1 MADLTREL
9 RSRREPCGAVSVRG
23 LRQAVYDLDV
33 AVKTA
38 VYYREIPMDTFERK
52 LRPLLIELKDLVG
65 YG

>member
-1 MADLTREL
+1 
-9 RSRREPCGAVSVRG
+9 
-23 LRQAVYDLDV
+23 VYDLDV